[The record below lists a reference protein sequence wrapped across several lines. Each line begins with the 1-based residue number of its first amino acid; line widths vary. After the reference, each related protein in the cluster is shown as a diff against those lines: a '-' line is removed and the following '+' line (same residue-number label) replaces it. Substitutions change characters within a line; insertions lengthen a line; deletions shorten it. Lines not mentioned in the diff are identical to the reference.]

1 MAKMTREAP
10 QESVQEVETF
20 NVELS
25 PDEKSAFLAAP
36 DEFAKE
42 FLESQGYKVNR
53 VIIDR
58 CFYRGDDDS
67 GDDFPCPEPLVLV
80 HAKVGQLFS
89 HWVWI
94 CKHPI

>member
-10 QESVQEVETF
+10 QESVQEVEVF

-36 DEFAKE
+36 DEFAKS
-42 FLESQGYKVNR
+42 FLEGEGHKVNR
-53 VIIDR
+53 VVIDR
-58 CFYRGDDDS
+58 CFYRDDGD
-67 GDDFPCPEPLVLV
+67 GDDFPCPEPMVLV
-80 HAKVGQLFS
+80 HAILGHLRS